1 MAVQLEEAQREAAA
15 AKSQAASTVWRNALL
30 EKAWT
35 AALEDSKMLQL
46 KKRSLESAL
55 AQSQREAFA
64 LAAQLERASALAD
77 ELEAAQEDASVAKK
91 QASSARARIALLE
104 KAWTAALEDARQ
116 LKHTAHRR

>member
-1 MAVQLEEAQREAAA
+1 
-15 AKSQAASTVWRNALL
+15 
-30 EKAWT
+30 
-35 AALEDSKMLQL
+35 MLQL

-104 KAWTAALEDARQ
+104 KAWTAALEVSWWW
-116 LKHTAHRR
+116 LWCC